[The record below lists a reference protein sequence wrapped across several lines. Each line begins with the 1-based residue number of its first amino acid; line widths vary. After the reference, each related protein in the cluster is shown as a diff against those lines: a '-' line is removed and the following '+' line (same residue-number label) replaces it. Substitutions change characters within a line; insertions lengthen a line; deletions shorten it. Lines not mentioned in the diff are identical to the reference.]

1 MDERIKTGKHR
12 GNACF
17 DDVTTIAF
25 CSIEIDQQGRCGERK
40 YLFVRERCARKATVF
55 LANILFII
63 CNIVTYGIIRNKKH
77 RLESAGEKTS
87 CRENMWVKHKTSGS
101 QPTLRFN
108 LLASCLFHAICGGSE
123 DCRFFVLRRRE

>member
-1 MDERIKTGKHR
+1 MPHDRNETITEMDEGIKTGKHR

-17 DDVTTIAF
+17 DDATTIAF

-63 CNIVTYGIIRNKKH
+63 CNIVTYGIIRNKK
-77 RLESAGEKTS
+77 T
-87 CRENMWVKHKTSGS
+87 
-101 QPTLRFN
+101 PTRI
-108 LLASCLFHAICGGSE
+108 S
-123 DCRFFVLRRRE
+123 R